1 MSRGMARISLTPK
14 RPTAAE
20 VVVREGFICPICM
33 QDLGT
38 IDELQDHFESD
49 HTEEDK
55 TLLQQL
61 KGLLG
66 RIFRAHTVL
75 AFKNTAVS
83 LSGYAA

>member
-1 MSRGMARISLTPK
+1 MSRPSPRSSLSPQ

-38 IDELQDHFESD
+38 IDELQDHFEHD

-55 TLLQQL
+55 SILQQL
-61 KGLLG
+61 KGS
-66 RIFRAHTVL
+66 VL
-75 AFKNTAVS
+75 INQS
-83 LSGYAA
+83 IN